1 MDKKEMKQ
9 IRIIEVIKNQLSS
22 SQDYSGEWTSNID
35 IDFVIDKPKL
45 VQIFNKSYVI
55 DRIKMVTHYDEIV
68 FRLATSDT
76 YFEELEV
83 SKIFIHKIYDSL
95 NHLQSEGNILSGW
108 ELREEVFEILC
119 DKKPSYSLN
128 YT

>member
-9 IRIIEVIKNQLSS
+9 IRIIEVIRNQLSS

-35 IDFVIDKPKL
+35 IDFVIDKPQS

-55 DRIKMVTHYDEIV
+55 DRIKMVTLYDEIV

-76 YFEELEV
+76 HFEELEV

-128 YT
+128 YR